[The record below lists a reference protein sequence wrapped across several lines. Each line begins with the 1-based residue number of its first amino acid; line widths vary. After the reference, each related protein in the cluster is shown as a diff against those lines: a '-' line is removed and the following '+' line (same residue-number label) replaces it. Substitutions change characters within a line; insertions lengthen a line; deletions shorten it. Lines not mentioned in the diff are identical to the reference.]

1 MATTIQSSPLHF
13 IIKDFTFEL
22 SLLWISSIHSFNRPT
37 LHMLDKR
44 QKMSHIRLI
53 TVHFFILLYRSI
65 RIFRTIFIL
74 YYGSAMIIT
83 LRTKLLY

>member
-13 IIKDFTFEL
+13 IIKDFTFEFL

-53 TVHFFILLYRSI
+53 TTFFY
-65 RIFRTIFIL
+65 FIV
-74 YYGSAMIIT
+74 
-83 LRTKLLY
+83 

>member
-13 IIKDFTFEL
+13 IIKDFTFEFL

-44 QKMSHIRLI
+44 QKMSHIRLL

-65 RIFRTIFIL
+65 LGYLEQFLFYI
-74 YYGSAMIIT
+74 MV
-83 LRTKLLY
+83 LL

>member
-44 QKMSHIRLI
+44 QKNVSYKIHNC
-53 TVHFFILLYRSI
+53 TFFY
-65 RIFRTIFIL
+65 FIV
-74 YYGSAMIIT
+74 
-83 LRTKLLY
+83 